1 MSFLDKILDFDVG
14 EIVDRLCFL
23 VRRFVDEAKV
33 NGVVLGMSGGVDSTT
48 TAYLCVKALGKDKVK
63 VLFMPESETFN
74 PEDFEDVKNAANNLG
89 LDVVKTDISNVYRA
103 FLETIPFSDPKNFKV
118 NGNLKSRIRMATLY
132 YFANKF
138 GLLVT
143 GSSNKTELLTG
154 YYTKWGDGASDMLP
168 LGSLYKTQV
177 KKLASYL
184 NIPKKIID
192 KTPTAGL
199 WIGQTDEDELGVKYE
214 VLDQILYGL
223 VDLKLNP
230 KLVAEKLKISFEV
243 VKKVKGMVETSMH
256 KRCMPPI
263 LEIF

>member
-48 TAYLCVKALGKDKVK
+48 TAYLCVKALGKDRVK

-138 GLLVT
+138 NRLVAGT
-143 GSSNKTELLTG
+143 SNKSEVLTG
-154 YYTKWGDGASDMLP
+154 YYTKWGDGASDVLP
-168 LGSLYKTQV
+168 IGNLYKTQV
-177 KKLASYL
+177 KKLANYIGVSRS
-184 NIPKKIID
+184 IID
-192 KTPTAGL
+192 KVPTAGL
-199 WIGQTDEDELGVKYE
+199 WIGQTDEDELGIKYD
-214 VLDQILYGL
+214 VLDPILYGL
-223 VDLKLNP
+223 FDLKMVP
-230 KLVAEKLKISFEV
+230 EEVAKDVGVSVNVVRKVVEM
-243 VKKVKGMVETSMH
+243 VKKNEH
-256 KRCMPPI
+256 KRCGIPAIEAP
-263 LEIF
+263 